1 MSGYNQEGGSID
13 MVDNY
18 PLTIDSNT
26 EIEPL
31 DSVRDVR
38 MRGQSVTQDRVA
50 NIPQMT
56 GATAS
61 TNGGAGVVPA
71 PNVADRDKYLKG
83 DGTWAE
89 VSASGSNVQVT
100 QVLSEGTKIAT
111 ISVDDVRTD
120 IFAPEGGG
128 TVTDVVD
135 GDGTSLVDEN
145 GVAHVLGEVTD
156 VVDANNFSLVNNNV
170 AKIPFEVDSTICSPI
185 PDYANMTD
193 IEESR
198 YWTSNVTYT
207 WTAPC
212 DCLLVPVVNND
223 VDFVEYTIGNFT
235 LYSAWN
241 NDSISTVNSFPISNE
256 LIPLAKDT
264 QISIKF
270 LHRYNANVSLK
281 YRYIPFKRLQTNR
294 ESYPQP
300 YLNYNASSIV
310 TVSTTQLTEGFTAP
324 TDGVFIAA
332 YTNPNS
338 SPLTCYI
345 NEMTTDNKY
354 FYMATGN
361 TPNSSMRLGAGDT
374 IRIYASSLSGNGWF
388 LPFATTDDPTAVYMP
403 VPDYSDTTTYTDVT
417 IPQSIPR
424 GFLFNDYRH
433 TTTET
438 TSSLSTMLMLRTETI
453 NLNLTTISPVPSY
466 ETDRY
471 SSVSWFSMSGTETF
485 DNFIS
490 ATIPGEIL
498 EGSFIHIPYSTQNIL
513 VESHFNVD
521 DVVDGEGNSLV
532 DANGIAHVTA
542 KVKDVLYD
550 DVSVV
555 NDDGVAELFTQIK
568 PTILPLLDYE
578 NEVAISASTSWR
590 DTTVRKWTAPCDC
603 VFYIFDQAGTT
614 NTFVRYGIG
623 DFVYYGTCMSQNHS
637 APYGL
642 LSNMIPLKKGQEISI
657 QFQGQ
662 MMNNYYTKAYY
673 IPYKTIDESA
683 ESFPLPYLDHNNRIS
698 IDYST
703 TSFTAPTDGMVVDY
717 GNSVHSI
724 VVHTD
729 VSDSTFYG
737 KGGSQYFDCSIPL
750 SAGDNVTLGTGS
762 GKYFIPFKRTT
773 NINRLVS
780 PIPDYANRVTYTG
793 NNLPTS
799 FSEPGFL
806 FLCAHDYTQYSSSA
820 SATYNINSQV
830 SLDINAYKY
839 NAYWKDS
846 FAPVDETMIKSYVST
861 GTDINYYFI
870 PYSEFNTVY
879 VKDILVGGASVVG
892 DGSVARIESLV
903 TDVQL
908 NGESLVSDGGVAN
921 VTGKVFDVQLEGIS
935 ILDNNEVANI
945 KTPILTAISPVL
957 DYANAQYI
965 TESATWKDRNEHTW
979 TAPCDCAIWYS
990 APNSSSSSYVK
1001 YTIGTFKYETYRTA
1015 YGAYNNINL
1024 SNYESMLPVAEGT
1037 TVTIQ
1042 FNGTIDSTGNDPRLQ
1057 YIPYKKLT
1065 SLQSDFPQPYLSYA
1079 NKISVEWT
1087 DPVSNGDLIC
1097 RYTAPTD
1104 GIFIPNLNYNVS
1116 QVPLMRYYVNDPSK
1130 TGTHTTAYTN
1140 YFTNGVIIGK
1150 GDVIELYDVNSATS
1164 YQYTGTIEFIP
1175 FARTNLISSMVSPIP
1190 DYANA
1195 EVLDTSDMPST
1206 FSAGYLFNCKN
1217 GTSAAVCT
1225 VALTNSE
1232 SDTIK
1237 IVSNI
1242 GGGASG
1248 TNRFTK
1254 NAFLPL
1260 NGTETLSSFTDGGT
1274 EGDISLVPYSNVV
1287 VTPVLVSD
1295 VKVNGTSVVDTNG
1308 VANITGAG
1316 GSTVTVTQ
1324 IQSTGTKIAE
1334 IDVDGTT
1341 TDLYAPNGGGG
1352 GSTVS
1357 VNQKVSSGEN
1367 IASITVDG
1375 VTTEL
1380 YATNTTYSDFDGA
1393 TSQAAG
1399 THGLV
1404 PVPTTSDTAK
1414 FLKGDGSW
1422 GTPDSGSD
1430 VSVTQIQ
1437 STGTKIATVTIDN
1450 VDTDIYAPNGGGG
1463 GSTVS
1468 INRKVSTG
1476 ENFADITIDGVT
1488 TQLYAT
1494 DTTYNDYSGATSQ
1507 AAGTHGLVPSATT
1520 SEKDMFLKG
1529 DGSWDTPDAGSDVS
1543 VTQILS
1549 SGTKLGTITVDNVD
1563 TDLYAPTPTTYSDFV
1578 GTDGT
1583 AAGTHGLVPAP
1594 TASDT
1599 NKYLKSDGTWATV
1612 SGGGGA
1618 TDLDDLSDVDITT
1631 PSNGQVLKY
1640 NSTSQKW
1647 ENGTGG
1653 GGASDLDDL
1662 TDVDITSPTSGQI
1675 LKYNGTTQK
1684 WENVDTGGTASSIF
1698 SSFDTLMLS
1707 ERYASGTLSTRF
1719 NFSMSETADDWS
1731 TSATIYNN
1739 TAIDITSYDEIE
1751 IDVTITDQTDSGAF
1765 WVTLSTTKYTWSGY
1779 QWPTIYAN
1787 VDSAIKITET
1797 GIYTIDT
1804 SNLSGDYYIYVGG
1817 TTGKS
1822 TVTHGDCV
1830 NTNNGGI
1837 TGYVSAIN
1845 GIASGNNIIPN
1856 PQGTPT
1862 DTLETIEINGT
1873 IYDIAG
1879 NGGEKDYV
1887 KKKYVYTLTVG
1898 GSWEYFTNPQSE
1910 NPLLIEAV
1918 GGGAIKSYRV
1928 DADSLPTYESYTTI
1942 GTDVFNHPINMCKT
1956 SNGNLGISV
1965 NDPSISGETVKVYE
1979 VIGYSIEADNIVK
1992 IYDSGNNTT
2001 PATMNTDITYIDGI
2015 DISNYDLIV
2024 AAYSSDRGSV
2034 SFPQTIYATGI
2045 IDEILNDTDNDWVV
2059 AGYGERWAML
2069 DIGATS
2075 FRVTAGSY
2083 GIYKL
2088 FAVKLSGGGNANIE
2102 ELTQA
2107 QYDALP
2113 TAQKNNDTLYLTYDP
2128 NSEVDLTVRMD
2139 GYTSTSGTA
2148 SAVDSYNDSFLA
2160 WHAFASEDDFNSA
2173 VIGEYWCGKVD
2184 GYLQF
2189 DFDEVVNI
2197 SKLSFASY
2205 GSNVTFDVM
2214 YSTDGTTYSLA
2225 ERIVQNTPTSTPTR
2239 ADIILTNTLENC
2251 VSIRLVCVSFTGANG
2266 GTIGAFH
2273 IYGNYGSTT
2282 PNRIYRNGKKYS
2294 EFTNKEIVSYVGLTK
2309 EEYDLLPSLKK
2320 HDETALYLVDDTGIE
2335 VVDMSDITKY
2345 IETNSNITTTDHKTT
2360 LIWDGGAVM
2369 GQTWYY
2375 NDLID
2380 LTDIVKIK
2388 YNLKIGSASYG
2399 STHTHDD
2406 IRNLGIGVRATA
2418 PSAVTLINSMNF
2430 AANNEY
2436 HDVNDLDK
2444 TLIGEELDVSGL
2456 TGEYY
2461 LIGTA
2466 AGWRAEI
2473 SNITL
2478 ISGDG
2483 VNKKYVYWDDTVYG
2497 ESRSDNLVGDE
2508 LTLSEY
2514 NQLPIVTKNDGKVRF
2529 IPHSDVGASQAVD
2542 MTTQG
2547 FYENPSNMNVTD
2559 TTSTKTTIT
2568 WAGGVQIGC
2577 SYYYTT
2583 AIDVTDWDM
2592 ITFDVQTGSCYGGG
2606 ASAAQ
2611 PDWDFIIGLLDYEI
2625 TSAVNLPASSS
2636 AWKAVADLTD
2646 SNHNYSGTELNVSN
2660 LTGELYLTVVCHGWN
2675 ATVENITLL
2684 TLGGYS
2690 SRIKYMSETYGA
2702 ANIEELTEGDYQALT
2717 NIEKNNGT
2725 VYFTYDGGYKY
2736 ISALDGKIIVRV
2748 NTSDPTDC
2756 LWFFN
2761 GFVATGLDNTVPTEL
2776 TTYLPSSSGAVAS
2789 KGYGTSEATTQ
2800 VSWIGFYG
2808 GNIRSWTINWNAGY
2822 VGTIYGVVDITSGQH
2837 QDNGYQDAYTY
2848 PTATPTVPNHIY
2860 MNSRCYTSYKPRVS
2874 FLYWA
2879 SGFDSTITLD
2889 EDIRNFDRIMIFTS
2903 GGKPFTCDP
2912 RDYFNGNQEYFGVG
2926 IASNK
2931 YVWYSVGSD
2940 GKTLTSAYHDGLDIT
2955 MILGLNDIDTD
2966 CPWGSSHDH

>member
-111 ISVDDVRTD
+111 INVDDVSTD

-135 GDGTSLVDEN
+135 GDDTSLVDEN
-145 GVAHVLGEVTD
+145 GVAHVLGKVTD
-156 VVDANNFSLVNNNV
+156 VVDVNNFSLVSDNV

-185 PDYANMTD
+185 PDYANITD
-193 IEESR
+193 IEESM
-198 YWTSNVTYT
+198 YWTSNATYT

-361 TPNSSMRLGAGDT
+361 VPNSSMRLGAGDT

-490 ATIPGEIL
+490 ATIPGETL

-603 VFYIFDQAGTT
+603 VFYIFDQAKTT

-683 ESFPLPYLDHNNRIS
+683 ESFPLPYLDHNNRIN

-717 GNSVHSI
+717 GNGVHSI

-780 PIPDYANRVTYTG
+780 PIPDYANRIAYTG

-799 FSEPGFL
+799 FSKPGFL
-806 FLCAHDYTQYSSSA
+806 FLCAHDYTQSSSSA
-820 SATYNINSQV
+820 SATYNINSQT

-839 NAYWKDS
+839 TAYWKDS

-879 VKDILVGGASVVG
+879 VKDVIVGGASVVG

-965 TESATWKDRNEHTW
+965 TESATWKDRDEHTW

-990 APNSSSSSYVK
+990 APNSSSNCFVK

-1015 YGAYNNINL
+1015 YGASNSINL

-1104 GIFIPNLNYNVS
+1104 GIFVPNLNYNVS

-1242 GGGASG
+1242 SGGASG
-1248 TNRFTK
+1248 ANRFTK

-1274 EGDISLVPYSNVV
+1274 EGNISLVPYSDVV

-1295 VKVNGTSVVDTNG
+1295 VKVNGTSVVDSNG
-1308 VANITGAG
+1308 VANITGGGG
-1316 GSTVTVTQ
+1316 GSTVTITPT
-1324 IQSTGTKIAE
+1324 ISTGTKIADYS
-1334 IDVDGTT
+1334 IDGTSGE
-1341 TDLYAPNGGGG
+1341 LYAPNSA
-1352 GSTVS
+1352 GSTVVYDRVQLFTGGTFANVNLVMQLSDAITNYDQIEIVAVDKSGWFRASQFFDANYFKTEFAYDPSITPSSTGDLSRKNAIISPWGTEFIRLRMGEDDTKILAYDGGIQGSSNHS
-1357 VNQKVSSGEN
+1357 VFIYEIYGIKFRNGTLSTVSAIQKVSSGEN
-1367 IASITVDG
+1367 IGSITVDG

-1393 TSQAAG
+1393 TSQVAG

-1404 PVPTTSDTAK
+1404 PAPTTGDTAK

-1437 STGTKIATVTIDN
+1437 STGTKIATVTVDGT
-1450 VDTDIYAPNGGGG
+1450 DTDLYAPNGGGG
-1463 GSTVS
+1463 GSDVS
-1468 INRKVSTG
+1468 ITPSLQSGTKV
-1476 ENFADITIDGVT
+1476 ADYEIDGVT
-1488 TQLYAT
+1488 
-1494 DTTYNDYSGATSQ
+1494 G
-1507 AAGTHGLVPSATT
+1507 
-1520 SEKDMFLKG
+1520 E
-1529 DGSWDTPDAGSDVS
+1529 
-1543 VTQILS
+1543 
-1549 SGTKLGTITVDNVD
+1549 
-1563 TDLYAPTPTTYSDFV
+1563 LYAPTPTTYSDFV

-1618 TDLDDLSDVDITT
+1618 
-1631 PSNGQVLKY
+1631 
-1640 NSTSQKW
+1640 
-1647 ENGTGG
+1647 
-1653 GGASDLDDL
+1653 SDLDDL
-1662 TDVDITSPTSGQI
+1662 TDVDITSPTGGQI
-1675 LKYNGTTQK
+1675 LKYNSTTQK
-1684 WENVDTGGTASSIF
+1684 WENVDASAGGRRDLFGDIDTLAVSSRYVTAS
-1698 SSFDTLMLS
+1698 LS
-1707 ERYASGTLSTRF
+1707 GAFT
-1719 NFSMSETADDWS
+1719 FSMEESDDTWS
-1731 TSATIYNN
+1731 TNATIYNN
-1739 TAIDITSYDEIE
+1739 TAIDLSEYDELE
-1751 IDVTITDQTDSGAF
+1751 FDVTITSQSEYGAF
-1765 WVTLSTTKYTWSGY
+1765 WLTLSTTKYTWDGNSF
-1779 QWPTIYAN
+1779 PTIYLYKN
-1787 VDSAIKITET
+1787 SAIKITESGT
-1797 GIYTIDT
+1797 YTVDV
-1804 SNLSGDYYIYVGG
+1804 SELVGDYYIYLGG
-1817 TTGKS
+1817 TTGKPD
-1822 TVTHGDCV
+1822 VGYGDCS
-1830 NTNNGGI
+1830 NSYNGGI
-1837 TGYVSAIN
+1837 TGSVSSLY
-1845 GIASGNNIIPN
+1845 GIIKGSTSIIPN

-1862 DTLETIEINGT
+1862 DTLETVQIDST
-1873 IYDIAG
+1873 IYELAG
-1879 NGGEKDYV
+1879 GGDDYIQ
-1887 KKKYVYTLTVG
+1887 KRLVYILTAAG
-1898 GSWEYFTNPQSE
+1898 AWEYFNNPDSD

-1918 GGGAIKSYRV
+1918 GGGAIRSYRV
-1928 DADSLPTYESYTTI
+1928 DVDELPTYESYTTI
-1942 GTDVFNHPINMCKT
+1942 GTDTDDRPINMTKA
-1956 SNGNLGISV
+1956 SNGDLGISIDY
-1965 NDPSISGETVKVYE
+1965 NGDISYETVKVYE
-1979 VIGYSIEADNIVK
+1979 VVSYNSEGINNAELLWTGDQSGDGSIVVDGLSDWLVVGYCNHTGIDAHTYMSIG
-1992 IYDSGNNTT
+1992 T
-2001 PATMNTDITYIDGI
+2001 PA
-2015 DISNYDLIV
+2015 
-2024 AAYSSDRGSV
+2024 RGGV
-2034 SFPQTIYATGI
+2034 
-2045 IDEILNDTDNDWVV
+2045 N
-2059 AGYGERWAML
+2059 YGE
-2069 DIGATS
+2069 
-2075 FRVTAGSY
+2075 Y
-2083 GIYKL
+2083 
-2088 FAVKLSGGGNANIE
+2088 GGGNVVGLGHRFGFNSSTNTLTIDNENRGIYFNSGTTHDQSNGCHLYAIYGLVRVEGSNNIARIS
-2102 ELTQA
+2102 ELTQV

-2113 TAQKNNDTLYLTYDP
+2113 SAQKSNGTVYFTHDGDE
-2128 NSEVDLTVRMD
+2128 EVDLTVRMT
-2139 GYTSTSGTA
+2139 GSTSTSGTA
-2148 SAVDSYNDSFLA
+2148 SAVGSLNGNFLA
-2160 WHAFASEDDFNSA
+2160 WHAFASENNFDAN
-2173 VIGEYWCGKVD
+2173 VNGEYWAGN
-2184 GYLQF
+2184 GEGAYLQF
-2189 DFDEVVNI
+2189 DFANAVSITKVAY
-2197 SKLSFASY
+2197 ASY
-2205 GSNVTFDVM
+2205 QYSSFDLM
-2214 YSTDGTTYSLA
+2214 YSTDGTTYHLA
-2225 ERIVQNTPTSTPTR
+2225 ETLTQADQGTATPTKQ
-2239 ADIILTNTLENC
+2239 DYILSESIAN
-2251 VSIRLVCVSFTGANG
+2251 VISIRFVCNGAYNL
-2266 GTIGAFH
+2266 GALH
-2273 IYGNYGSTT
+2273 IYGNDGSLT
-2282 PNRIYRNGKKYS
+2282 PNRIYLNGRMFS
-2294 EFTNKEIVSYVGLTK
+2294 SHL
-2309 EEYDLLPSLKK
+2309 
-2320 HDETALYLVDDTGIE
+2320 ET
-2335 VVDMSDITKY
+2335 
-2345 IETNSNITTTDHKTT
+2345 
-2360 LIWDGGAVM
+2360 
-2369 GQTWYY
+2369 
-2375 NDLID
+2375 
-2380 LTDIVKIK
+2380 
-2388 YNLKIGSASYG
+2388 
-2399 STHTHDD
+2399 
-2406 IRNLGIGVRATA
+2406 
-2418 PSAVTLINSMNF
+2418 
-2430 AANNEY
+2430 
-2436 HDVNDLDK
+2436 
-2444 TLIGEELDVSGL
+2444 
-2456 TGEYY
+2456 
-2461 LIGTA
+2461 
-2466 AGWRAEI
+2466 
-2473 SNITL
+2473 
-2478 ISGDG
+2478 
-2483 VNKKYVYWDDTVYG
+2483 
-2497 ESRSDNLVGDE
+2497 
-2508 LTLSEY
+2508 
-2514 NQLPIVTKNDGKVRF
+2514 
-2529 IPHSDVGASQAVD
+2529 
-2542 MTTQG
+2542 
-2547 FYENPSNMNVTD
+2547 
-2559 TTSTKTTIT
+2559 
-2568 WAGGVQIGC
+2568 
-2577 SYYYTT
+2577 
-2583 AIDVTDWDM
+2583 
-2592 ITFDVQTGSCYGGG
+2592 
-2606 ASAAQ
+2606 
-2611 PDWDFIIGLLDYEI
+2611 
-2625 TSAVNLPASSS
+2625 
-2636 AWKAVADLTD
+2636 
-2646 SNHNYSGTELNVSN
+2646 VSN
-2660 LTGELYLTVVCHGWN
+2660 D
-2675 ATVENITLL
+2675 
-2684 TLGGYS
+2684 YS
-2690 SRIKYMSETYGA
+2690 
-2702 ANIEELTEGDYQALT
+2702 LTEE
-2717 NIEKNNGT
+2717 I
-2725 VYFTYDGGYKY
+2725 
-2736 ISALDGKIIVRV
+2736 
-2748 NTSDPTDC
+2748 NT
-2756 LWFFN
+2756 
-2761 GFVATGLDNTVPTEL
+2761 
-2776 TTYLPSSSGAVAS
+2776 
-2789 KGYGTSEATTQ
+2789 
-2800 VSWIGFYG
+2800 
-2808 GNIRSWTINWNAGY
+2808 GNKW
-2822 VGTIYGVVDITSGQH
+2822 V
-2837 QDNGYQDAYTY
+2837 
-2848 PTATPTVPNHIY
+2848 
-2860 MNSRCYTSYKPRVS
+2860 
-2874 FLYWA
+2874 
-2879 SGFDSTITLD
+2879 
-2889 EDIRNFDRIMIFTS
+2889 
-2903 GGKPFTCDP
+2903 
-2912 RDYFNGNQEYFGVG
+2912 
-2926 IASNK
+2926 
-2931 YVWYSVGSD
+2931 D
-2940 GKTLTSAYHDGLDIT
+2940 GKTIYKMTYYVSNGAPTTSWT
-2955 MILGLNDIDTD
+2955 DIDVSLSKTNNRLIKVEGNWSVGQVTSQD
-2966 CPWGSSHDH
+2966 NNGIFDIYERGMFENQSINHPRFRLNSAFQYNADQITYGINVYVTLYYTKLSEVV